1 MRLAA
6 GDERGL
12 MMDGGGMSELGVARG
27 QIQALASLSTTRSNR
42 IFVLLI
48 GGSASPGQRCRSV
61 LYTSRLRA

>member
-12 MMDGGGMSELGVARG
+12 MMYGGGMGELGVARG
-27 QIQALASLSTTRSNR
+27 QIQALASLSTARSSR

-48 GGSASPGQRCRSV
+48 GGSASPGRRCRSV